1 MFSQKQIVNR
11 IICVF
16 VDVGWYL
23 SSREVVTEFTG
34 VKQ

>member
-1 MFSQKQIVNR
+1 MFPQKQIVNR

-23 SSREVVTEFTG
+23 SRPGSGYRIYWG
-34 VKQ
+34 